1 LVHRQARFH
10 AKRFEN
16 SVIAH
21 LITHFGM
28 GTILGALFALALV
41 ISNRQ
46 LSHLIASASS
56 PSTSMALFVGFFSFV
71 FAVGGKPI
79 NAAQSRCRRPRSS
92 SGATN
97 PDARFWHKA
106 DFAMRWIN
114 NRFEG

>member
-1 LVHRQARFH
+1 MQKDSRTPSF
-10 AKRFEN
+10 
-16 SVIAH
+16 AH

-71 FAVGGKPI
+71 FAIGACLSGYIFTAVEL
-79 NAAQSRCRRPRSS
+79 NALEAKQQTEPVKRRRDL
-92 SGATN
+92 GT
-97 PDARFWHKA
+97 
-106 DFAMRWIN
+106 
-114 NRFEG
+114 